1 MNAGP
6 GAYAALSGVVF
17 ALGIFGLITRSST
30 WGVLM
35 AIVVMLTAPVIA
47 LVGFSQGG
55 SGPTATGG
63 ALALFAVLAI
73 VAVTATGTGLA
84 LLVQRRAG
92 TSDVDDLV
100 ELED

>member
-1 MNAGP
+1 MTAGP

-17 ALGIFGLITRSST
+17 GLGVFGLITRSST

-35 AIVVMLTAPVIA
+35 AIAVMLSSPVSA

-55 SGPTATGG
+55 SGPTAAGG

-73 VAVTATGTGLA
+73 VAIAATGIGLA
-84 LLVQRRAG
+84 LLVQRRIGSA
-92 TSDVDDLV
+92 DVDDLV

>member
-1 MNAGP
+1 MTAGP

-17 ALGIFGLITRSST
+17 ALGVFGLITRSST

-35 AIVVMLTAPVIA
+35 AIVVMLCAPVIA
-47 LVGFSQGG
+47 LLGFSQGG

-63 ALALFAVLAI
+63 ALALFAVFAI
-73 VAVTATGTGLA
+73 VAVAATGAGLA

-92 TSDVDDLV
+92 SSDVDDLV

>member
-1 MNAGP
+1 MTAGP

-17 ALGIFGLITRSST
+17 ALGVFGLLTRSST

-35 AIVVMLTAPVIA
+35 AVVVLLAAPVIA

-55 SGPTATGG
+55 GGPQAAGG
-63 ALALFAVLAI
+63 ALALLAVLAI
-73 VAVTATGTGLA
+73 VAVVATGVGLA

-92 TSDVDDLV
+92 SSNVDDLV

>member
-1 MNAGP
+1 MTAGP

-17 ALGIFGLITRSST
+17 ALGVFGLLTRSST

-35 AIVVMLTAPVIA
+35 AVVVLLAAPVIA
-47 LVGFSQGG
+47 LVGFSQSG
-55 SGPTATGG
+55 SGPQAAGG
-63 ALALFAVLAI
+63 ALALLAVLAI
-73 VAVTATGTGLA
+73 VAVVATGVGLA

-92 TSDVDDLV
+92 SSNVDDLV

>member
-1 MNAGP
+1 MTAGP

-17 ALGIFGLITRSST
+17 ALGVYGLITRSST

-35 AIVVMLTAPVIA
+35 AIVVMLAAPVIA

-55 SGPTATGG
+55 SGPTAAGG
-63 ALALFAVLAI
+63 ALALFAVFAI
-73 VAVTATGTGLA
+73 VAIAATGIGLA
-84 LLVQRRAG
+84 LLVQRRVGSA
-92 TSDVDDLV
+92 DVDDLV

>member
-1 MNAGP
+1 MTAGP

-17 ALGIFGLITRSST
+17 ALGVFGLITRSST

-35 AIVVMLTAPVIA
+35 AIVVLLSAPVIA

-73 VAVTATGTGLA
+73 VAVVATGAGMA
-84 LLVQRRAG
+84 LLVQRRSG
-92 TSDVDDLV
+92 SSDVDDLV